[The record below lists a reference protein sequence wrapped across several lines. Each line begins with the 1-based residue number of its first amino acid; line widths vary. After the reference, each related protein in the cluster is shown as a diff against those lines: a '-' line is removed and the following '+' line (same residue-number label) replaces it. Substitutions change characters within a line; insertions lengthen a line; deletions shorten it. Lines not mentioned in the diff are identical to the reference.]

1 MKKQSGFTLIELVIV
16 IVILGILAATALPR
30 FADLTQDARIAALN
44 GVAGS
49 VRSAAAIGHA
59 TYLAKGLSSSGNYS
73 ADGVTINLV
82 NGYPDAETISSALI
96 DITGFT
102 FGVTG
107 GNTGTFTKAGAPTT
121 TSCIVTYVESVG
133 GNYPAISITSTGC

>member
-30 FADLTQDARIAALN
+30 FADLTQDARIAALQ

-59 TYLAKGLSSSGNYS
+59 TYLAKSLLSSGTYN
-73 ADGVTINLV
+73 AEGVTITLA
-82 NGYPDAETISSALI
+82 NGYPNASTISSALI
-96 DITGFT
+96 DLTGFT
-102 FGVTG
+102 YGVSGT
-107 GNTGTFTKAGAPTT
+107 TGTFTKTGAPTT
-121 TSCIVTYVESVG
+121 TSCIVTYTESVG
-133 GNYPAISITSTGC
+133 GNYPAIAITSTGC

>member
-1 MKKQSGFTLIELVIV
+1 MKKQQAGFTLIELIIV

-30 FADLTQDARIAALN
+30 FSDLTQDARIAALQ

-49 VRSAAAIGHA
+49 TRSVAAIGHA
-59 TYLAKGLSSSGNYS
+59 TYLAKGLASNGTYN
-73 ADGVTINLV
+73 ADGATIQLV
-82 NGYPDAETISSALI
+82 AGYPDAETVSSALM

-102 FGVTG
+102 YGVTG
-107 GNTGTFTKAGAPTT
+107 GTTGTFTKTGAPGTCT
-121 TSCIVTYVESVG
+121 VTYVESSG